1 MEVEV
6 PGSSWLDC
14 RMWGGGT
21 PSPFLYGIMC
31 SSPIYITPQKIIF
44 TALVFIFIIK
54 SVFIKRRSASCPDG
68 HIYKYNQKRVH
79 KILSDKRRKLR
90 DLLNDP
96 ILARDVETRYGDIS
110 SLRESVKQWQ
120 EDEFTLQKKD
130 VDVGVK
136 VGGSL
141 TVPWIKVST
150 VWLCL
155 IFFLTLNLNFST
167 LTLMILTASLVHI
180 IDNLLIQR
188 AAVAKHVAGT
198 GGKTYKSKPEASC
211 VVAAAGVPLQIKD
224 SYETPTIPEMHD
236 AEIGIPVEGIERYP

>member
-1 MEVEV
+1 MLF
-6 PGSSWLDC
+6 SH
-14 RMWGGGT
+14 
-21 PSPFLYGIMC
+21 
-31 SSPIYITPQKIIF
+31 IYITPQKIIF

-110 SLRESVKQWQ
+110 SLRKSVK
-120 EDEFTLQKKD
+120 EFTLQKKD
-130 VDVGVK
+130 DDVGVK

-150 VWLCL
+150 VWLL
-155 IFFLTLNLNFST
+155 FIFFLTLNLNFST

-180 IDNLLIQR
+180 IDNLLIHR